1 MPSWGTPPRTQMKH
15 DPTTIGRYQV
25 ISLLGQGAM
34 GRVYLAQDPLLKRRV
49 AIKVVVEGG
58 SDSEHALERFQR
70 EAEISARLNHPNI
83 ITVYDVGEDSH
94 TGPFLAMEFVDG
106 VSLARLIREKRLD
119 HETTVRLLIQGAH
132 ALTAAARGDI
142 VHRDVKPE
150 NILVSQD
157 GRLKLM
163 DFGIANQADQTRLTA
178 LGTVVGTP
186 SYTAPEL
193 LMGGEATASTD
204 RYALV
209 VTAFECFTGTLPFVG
224 ETVGT
229 TLLKV
234 VNEPPALPDTLNEAL
249 KEVFEIALAKD
260 PTRRYPDLHSF
271 LNAVLEA
278 AELPPAARSR
288 LQTALDGEGTLSGL
302 GSGPMA
308 LPGLGSH
315 PGLPIQKAGTR
326 EDGTQL
332 LGSEPPPL
340 PGREGPPTQTLRRSQ
355 EEVRAVV
362 APGAMEENPLA
373 FLDYAGTT
381 APEPPAP
388 AKAPEPEGTRAMPLS
403 GLEST
408 RAGQHLDVPESRDEG
423 LDRTRRGER
432 LTVVPET
439 REGSPRPAAAPAS
452 GGLPRG
458 ILVGAAALVLGGVA
472 WAALRPHGRPLE
484 LLTDPA
490 GAEVRVDGEL
500 RGRTPFKGDVPAK
513 AQRLV
518 LSLPGR
524 HSVEAPVPA
533 GPGPH
538 RFLLAPEVGR
548 ATILSDPEGAEVVL
562 GGESIGRTPLRDVA
576 LSRPRMPFKLQKDG
590 YISFIGDLEAGK
602 DLGVITLKP
611 QAPPEP
617 VKRRR

>member
-1 MPSWGTPPRTQMKH
+1 MKQ

-25 ISLLGQGAM
+25 LSLLGQGAM

-83 ITVYDVGEDSH
+83 ITVYDVGEDPH

-132 ALTAAARGDI
+132 ALTAAAKGDI

-204 RYALV
+204 RYALM

-224 ETVGT
+224 ETVGA

-234 VNEPPALPDTLNEAL
+234 VNEPPALPDSLGEGM

-260 PTRRYPDLHSF
+260 PMRRYPDLHTF
-271 LNAVLEA
+271 LSAVLEA
-278 AELPPAARSR
+278 SDLSPAARSR

-302 GSGPMA
+302 GSGPMS

-315 PGLPIQKAGTR
+315 PGMPIQQPAPV

-332 LGSEPPPL
+332 LGSQPL
-340 PGREGPPTQTLRRSQ
+340 PVPPREGSPTQTIRRSQ
-355 EEVRAVV
+355 EDVRAVV

-373 FLDYAGTT
+373 FLDYPGE
-381 APEPPAP
+381 APPPA
-388 AKAPEPEGTRAMPLS
+388 APQGTASAPLPTLEATRLGLPVVVPEQRPDL
-403 GLEST
+403 
-408 RAGQHLDVPESRDEG
+408 PESRDEG
-423 LDRTRRGER
+423 LDQTRVGRR
-432 LTVVPET
+432 LDVVPEA
-439 REGSPRPAAAPAS
+439 REATPPPRRSPI
-452 GGLPRG
+452 GL
-458 ILVGAAALVLGGVA
+458 IAGAAALLIAVGAWVA
-472 WAALRPHGRPLE
+472 FRPHGRTME
-484 LLTDPA
+484 VLTDPA
-490 GAEVRVDGEL
+490 GAEVRVDGQL
-500 RGRTPFKGDVPAK
+500 LGRTPFKGSVPAAGK
-513 AQRLV
+513 RIQ

-524 HSVEAPVPA
+524 QRVDAALPE
-533 GPGPH
+533 GDGPH
-538 RFLLAPEVGR
+538 RFSLPAEAAR
-548 ATILSDPEGAEVVL
+548 AVVLSDPEGAEVFL
-562 GGESIGRTPLRDVA
+562 DGEAMGRTPLRDVVMPK
-576 LSRPRMPFKLQKDG
+576 PRMILKLQKEG
-590 YISFIGDLEAGK
+590 YIPFIGDLEAGK
-602 DLGVITLKP
+602 DLGTIALKP

-617 VKRRR
+617 AKRRR

>member
-34 GRVYLAQDPLLKRRV
+34 GRVFLAQDPLLKRRV

-83 ITVYDVGEDSH
+83 ITVYDVGEDPH

-132 ALTAAARGDI
+132 ALMAAARGDI

-163 DFGIANQADQTRLTA
+163 DFGIANVSDQTRLTA

-260 PTRRYPDLHSF
+260 PMRRYPDLHTF

-278 AELPPAARSR
+278 SDLSPAARSR
-288 LQTALDGEGTLSGL
+288 LQTVLDGEGTLSGL

-315 PGLPIQKAGTR
+315 PGLPIQKGAAP

-332 LGSEPPPL
+332 LGSQPLPL
-340 PGREGPPTQTLRRSQ
+340 PGREGPPTQTLRRS
-355 EEVRAVV
+355 
-362 APGAMEENPLA
+362 PEENPLA
-373 FLDYAGTT
+373 FLDYEG
-381 APEPPAP
+381 EPPSGASRES
-388 AKAPEPEGTRAMPLS
+388 EPEGTRAMPVS
-403 GLEST
+403 GLEAT
-408 RAGQHLDVPESRDEG
+408 RAGSPAGEAAPRLDLPEARGEG

-432 LTVVPET
+432 LAAVPES
-439 REGSPRPAAAPAS
+439 REVAAPR
-452 GGLPRG
+452 GRRRPWGLLAG
-458 ILVGAAALVLGGVA
+458 VGVLLVGVAA
-472 WAALRPHGRPLE
+472 WAALRPHTRELE
-484 LLTDPA
+484 LVTDPP
-490 GAEVRVDGEL
+490 GAEVRVDGDL
-500 RGRTPFKGDVPAK
+500 RGRTPFKGPVPLGGK
-513 AQRLV
+513 RLH
-518 LSLPGR
+518 LSLAGR
-524 HSVEAPVPA
+524 RTLEVPLPA
-533 GPGPH
+533 GTGPH
-538 RFLLAPEVGR
+538 RFGLEPDLAPASV
-548 ATILSDPEGAEVVL
+548 LSDPEGAEVFL
-562 GGESIGRTPLRDVA
+562 DGELLGRTPLRDVQ
-576 LSRPRMPFKLQKDG
+576 LSKPRMFLKLQKEG
-590 YISFIGDLEAGK
+590 YVPFIGYLEAGK
-602 DLGVITLKP
+602 DLGVIALKP
-611 QAPPEP
+611 QAPSPAP
-617 VKRRR
+617 RPHR

>member
-1 MPSWGTPPRTQMKH
+1 MKQ

-25 ISLLGQGAM
+25 LSLLGQGAM

-83 ITVYDVGEDSH
+83 ITVYDVGEDPH

-132 ALTAAARGDI
+132 ALTAAAKGDI

-193 LMGGEATASTD
+193 LMGGEATTATD

-234 VNEPPALPDTLNEAL
+234 VNEPPALPDSLSEAQ

-260 PTRRYPDLHSF
+260 PSRRYPDLHTF
-271 LNAVLEA
+271 LNAILEA
-278 AELPPAARSR
+278 ADLPEATRSR
-288 LQTALDGEGTLSGL
+288 LQTVLDGEGTLSGI
-302 GSGPMA
+302 GSGPMT
-308 LPGLGSH
+308 LPGLGSQ
-315 PGLPIQKAGTR
+315 PGLPLQARPVGD
-326 EDGTQL
+326 DGTQL
-332 LGSEPPPL
+332 LGSQPL
-340 PGREGPPTQTLRRSQ
+340 PLAEDEVSATQTLHGARPDLKPPAPARPP
-355 EEVRAVV
+355 EED
-362 APGAMEENPLA
+362 PLA
-373 FLDYAGTT
+373 FLDFAGDV
-381 APEPPAP
+381 APAP
-388 AKAPEPEGTRAMPLS
+388 TPAAPLEGTRAMALT
-403 GLEST
+403 GLEAT
-408 RAGQHLDVPESRDEG
+408 RAGAPAEARPDLPESRSEGPKGGLDQTRMGGRLPEIPESRDARPGKRTPWG
-423 LDRTRRGER
+423 LLAGAA
-432 LTVVPET
+432 VV
-439 REGSPRPAAAPAS
+439 
-452 GGLPRG
+452 
-458 ILVGAAALVLGGVA
+458 LVGVAA
-472 WAALRPHGRPLE
+472 WAALRPQARTLD
-484 LLTDPA
+484 LASDPA
-490 GAEVRVDGEL
+490 GAEVRIDGVL
-500 RGRTPFKGDVPAK
+500 QGRTPFHGAIPAR
-513 AQRLV
+513 AQRLQV
-518 LSLPGR
+518 SLPGR
-524 HSVEAPVPA
+524 RPLDIPVPS

-538 RFLLAPEVGR
+538 RLALEAEQARVSV
-548 ATILSDPEGAEVVL
+548 LSDPEGAEVFL
-562 GGESIGRTPLRDVA
+562 DGEGVGKTPLRDLA
-576 LSRPRMPFKLQKDG
+576 LAKPRMILKLQKEG
-590 YISFIGDLEAGK
+590 YIPFIGDLEAGK
-602 DLGVITLKP
+602 DLGTIALKP

-617 VKRRR
+617 EPRNKKRR